1 MLALLCL
8 LGLLLAGY
16 LALVAMFYRVVRRD
30 SVPLRVMHRTGA
42 DGLEVATAF
51 GPLAVVIGQGNVA
64 KRDGE
69 RGVRA

>member
-1 MLALLCL
+1 MAIALCI

-16 LALVAMFYRVVRRD
+16 LALVAMFYRMIRRD
-30 SVPLRVMHRTGA
+30 FVPLRVMHRTGA
-42 DGLEVATAF
+42 DHLEAVTAF
-51 GPLAVVIGQGNVA
+51 GPLAVVIGQGNAA